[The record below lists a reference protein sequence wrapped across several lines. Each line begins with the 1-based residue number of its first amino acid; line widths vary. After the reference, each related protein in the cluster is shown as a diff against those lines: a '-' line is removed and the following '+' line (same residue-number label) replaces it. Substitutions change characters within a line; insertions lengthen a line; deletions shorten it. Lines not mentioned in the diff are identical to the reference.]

1 MQVRPRIWSIGDLKS
16 FFFFKVNVY
25 SLQKWH
31 LRHSAVNH
39 TPVFLPSKVEGV
51 TKRPP
56 AALPGRQLWL
66 SWQQLLKR
74 VKRKSPQW
82 ESTRLRSSVI

>member
-1 MQVRPRIWSIGDLKS
+1 MQVRPRIRSIGDFKS

-39 TPVFLPSKVEGV
+39 KPVFLPSQVERWV
-51 TKRPP
+51 KKRPP
-56 AALPGRQLWL
+56 AALPESASSSG
-66 SWQQLLKR
+66 
-74 VKRKSPQW
+74 SPG
-82 ESTRLRSSVI
+82 SNF